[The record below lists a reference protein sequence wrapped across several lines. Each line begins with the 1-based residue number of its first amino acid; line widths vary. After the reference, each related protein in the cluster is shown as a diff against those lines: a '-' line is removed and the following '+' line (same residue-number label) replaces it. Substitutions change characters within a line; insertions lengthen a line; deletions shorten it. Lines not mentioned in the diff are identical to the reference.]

1 MPEFHPERASRR
13 TRRGGLETSVRP
25 DSVSRVVASV
35 QTVRNDSANDYT
47 MWMQDYPDFPMPG
60 RLRSDRTEGRVT
72 ISCQLRD
79 IDFSWQLAE
88 DGPGTRIRVH
98 VTLPE
103 SEAHGWMTHEM
114 ITTSLAQ
121 LATVAKATA
130 NS

>member
-1 MPEFHPERASRR
+1 
-13 TRRGGLETSVRP
+13 
-25 DSVSRVVASV
+25 
-35 QTVRNDSANDYT
+35 

-60 RLRSDRTEGRVT
+60 RLHSDRTEGRVT

-103 SEAHGWMTHEM
+103 SEAHRLDDSREM